1 MRGERALVLFVL
13 SIFSAI
19 LVDEQSHRLS
29 SLSFFLL
36 FFVKDDGIN
45 NVTELYMHLA
55 IYQP

>member
-19 LVDEQSHRLS
+19 LVAEQSHRLS

-45 NVTELYMHLA
+45 NVTELYRHLA
-55 IYQP
+55 IYHP

>member
-1 MRGERALVLFVL
+1 MRGERALFLFVL

-19 LVDEQSHRLS
+19 LVDEQSDRLS
-29 SLSFFLL
+29 SLSVFLL
-36 FFVKDDGIN
+36 FFMKDDGIN